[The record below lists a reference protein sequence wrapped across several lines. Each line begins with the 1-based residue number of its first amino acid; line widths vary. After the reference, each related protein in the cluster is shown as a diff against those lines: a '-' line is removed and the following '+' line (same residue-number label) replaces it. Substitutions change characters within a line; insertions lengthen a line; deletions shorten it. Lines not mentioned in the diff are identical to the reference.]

1 MSALILAAYGA
12 LAALGAAP
20 LELASPADLASPDGF
35 PLMVRDAAGGELAGL
50 ELQVKGGVA
59 LPEGQLGS
67 ARLFRVVPDPAA
79 GSVEVLARAGDREA
93 RRAFAVGPRGG
104 KVAIKLEPAAPVK
117 GQDQEAALT
126 VEVTDASGAPDAQ
139 SAPPIVRANVGTL
152 EGLERIGPGQYRAR
166 YLLPDTRYPEVA
178 VIAAFAAWPHAAS
191 VHGTFGALRVPLPTA
206 IELPGR
212 AEANAETTVTI
223 AGRRFGPVKTDGQG
237 NFSVPVVV
245 PPGYGRGTA
254 VTVDRLGN
262 KRTSQ
267 LDLALPPTDQLACVV
282 NPGQLPA
289 DGQSRARVVCAT
301 SDVYGNAA
309 TGAQVKLSASR
320 GKLTAPRAREG
331 GVVEWLYVAPEALGA
346 DVTFQALW
354 QQGGNSSR
362 EAWGLALLQGPP
374 VALEASLSEPF
385 VHLGFGADLRATLVD
400 ALGRK
405 RGGATLELASGP
417 GTLGPS
423 SEPAA
428 GQLEARW
435 RATSGV
441 PEPATLGV
449 RAFGPAG
456 AVPAQLLAFAEGGR
470 LFAAA
475 VDPAGLPV
483 PGQRLRFDQREVT
496 TGPNGCVE
504 LGAAADG
511 EHLLEHAQWPG
522 LAARVAVREGGKIVF
537 PRGARPASQVAS
549 VAVVLGPPTPVDV
562 KVKVQGAAV
571 EARVESPDGQVLAGR
586 ALAIAASAG
595 RIADRKETGGRVT
608 FRVEGAVGKSTVTVV
623 DVATRVAAVVE
634 VSL

>member
-1 MSALILAAYGA
+1 MSSLIFAAYGA
-12 LAALGAAP
+12 LAALAAAP
-20 LELASPADLASPDGF
+20 LELASPADLVSPDGF
-35 PLMVRDAAGGELAGL
+35 PLMVRDPAGGDLGAL
-50 ELQVKGGVA
+50 DLQVKGGVA
-59 LPEGQLGS
+59 LPEGELGK

-79 GSVEVLARAGDREA
+79 ASVELLARAGNREA
-93 RRAFAVGPRGG
+93 QKTFAVGPRGG
-104 KVAIKLEPAAPVK
+104 KVAIKLQPAAPVK
-117 GQDQEAALT
+117 GQDKDATLT

-139 SAPPIVRANVGTL
+139 SAPPIIRANVGAL
-152 EGLERIGPGQYRAR
+152 EGLERVGPGQYRAR
-166 YLLPDTRYPEVA
+166 YVLPDTRYPEVA

-267 LDLALPPTDQLACVV
+267 LDLSLPPTDQLACVV

-301 SDVYGNAA
+301 SDVYGNVA

-320 GKLTAPRAREG
+320 GKLTAPRARES

-362 EAWGLALLQGPP
+362 EAWALSLLQGPP
-374 VALEASLSEPF
+374 ATLQPRISETF
-385 VHLGFGADLRATLVD
+385 VHLSFGADLTATLVD

-423 SEPAA
+423 TEAA
-428 GQLEARW
+428 PGQLKARW
-435 RATSGV
+435 RATSGR
-441 PEPATLGV
+441 PEPTALGL
-449 RAFGPAG
+449 RAYGPAG
-456 AVPAQLLAFAEGGR
+456 GVPAQLSAFAEGGK

-483 PGQRLRFDQREVT
+483 PGQRLRFDQREVV
-496 TGPNGCVE
+496 TGANGCVE
-504 LGAAADG
+504 LGSAPDG
-511 EHLLEHAQWPG
+511 EHLLEHSDWPG
-522 LAARVAVREGGKIVF
+522 LSTRVTVREGGKLVF
-537 PRGARPASQVAS
+537 PKSARPASQVAS
-549 VAVVLGPPTPVDV
+549 VAVELGPKTPVDV
-562 KVKVQGAAV
+562 KVKVEGGVV
-571 EARVESPDGQVLAGR
+571 EARVESPEGAVLEGR
-586 ALAIAASAG
+586 ALAIAASRG
-595 RIADRKETGGRVT
+595 RITDRKESGGRVT
-608 FRVEGAVGKSTVTVV
+608 FRVEGASGKSTVTVV
-623 DVATRVAAVVE
+623 DVATRVAAVIE
-634 VSL
+634 VPL